1 MTILAL
7 LLVLVYGLCL
17 SFIFCYSLIQV
28 HLTYLYLRCQATKHR
43 PINPSLLLTPEE
55 LPRVTIQLPIYNE
68 RYVVERLIDAVAAF
82 NYPANKLQIQVLDDS
97 DDETVTLIAA
107 KVAHYQAKGLDIT
120 HVKRPSRTGFKAG
133 ALQYGLTTAT
143 GEFIAI
149 FDADFLPEPDF
160 LHQTLRQFNH
170 PRVGVVQTRWE
181 HLNSHYSLLT
191 KLQAFGLNAHF
202 TIEQTGRSCGH
213 FFINFNGT
221 GGIWRKTCIQD
232 AGGWQADTLT
242 EDLDLS
248 YRAQLRNWEFR
259 YLEQVTAPAELPATM
274 PAVKSQQFRWTKGAA
289 ETARKNLGKVLRS
302 DQPLLTK
309 VHAIF
314 HLGNS
319 SIFVCVFLSAV
330 LSLPLLLIREH
341 WTPYFYLF
349 KSGSLFLISL
359 VGLVL
364 FYWTAYRQT
373 SKNRSVSI
381 FTFFPRFL
389 WFLTFSLG
397 LSLHNALAVLEG
409 YLGIKTP
416 FVRTPKF
423 NLRTPADSWQN
434 NAYQTASI
442 NLLTILEGLLAL
454 YFLAGIILAF
464 YFRDYGLLPF
474 YTMLMLG
481 FGGVFFLTLKHS
493 R

>member
-17 SFIFCYSLIQV
+17 AFIFCYSLVQV
-28 HLTYLYLRCQATKHR
+28 HLVYLYLRCQPAQNTDST
-43 PINPSLLLTPEE
+43 SLLISVEE
-55 LPRVTIQLPIYNE
+55 LPLVTVQLPVYNE

-82 NYPANKLQIQVLDDS
+82 NYPPNKLQIQVLDDS
-97 DDETVTLIAA
+97 EDETGMLIAA
-107 KVAHYQAKGLDIT
+107 KVAYYREKGLAIT
-120 HVKRPSRTGFKAG
+120 HVQRPTRSGFKAG
-133 ALQYGLTTAT
+133 ALQHGLATAT
-143 GEFIAI
+143 GDFIAI

-160 LHQTLRQFNH
+160 LRQTLSPFSN
-170 PRVGVVQTRWE
+170 PRVGVVQTRWG
-181 HLNSHYSLLT
+181 HLNSNYSLLT

-221 GGIWRKTCIQD
+221 GGIWRKSCILD

-259 YLEQVTAPAELPATM
+259 YLEQIIAPAELPATM

-289 ETARKNLGKVLRS
+289 ETARKNLGQVFQS
-302 DQPLLTK
+302 DKSWLTK
-309 VHAIF
+309 VHALF

-319 SIFVCVFLSAV
+319 SIFVCIFLSAF
-330 LSLPLLLIREH
+330 LSLPALLIWER
-341 WTPYFYLF
+341 WPQFQF
-349 KSGSLFLISL
+349 FFNVGSLFFVSLAGLI
-359 VGLVL
+359 L
-364 FYWTAYRQT
+364 FYWTAFRRTNEKGIT
-373 SKNRSVSI
+373 S
-381 FTFFPRFL
+381 FFKFLPRFF

-416 FVRTPKF
+416 FIRTPKF
-423 NLRTPADSWQN
+423 NLQKPTDSWQN
-434 NAYQTASI
+434 NAYRTGSI
-442 NLLTILEGLLAL
+442 NLLTLLEGL
-454 YFLAGIILAF
+454 FAF
-464 YFRDYGLLPF
+464 YFLGGFLLAFHLRNYGLLP
-474 YTMLMLG
+474 YHLMLTLG
-481 FGGVFFLTLKHS
+481 FSGVFILTLKHS